1 MTVERVDTNNSRA
14 AMPDI
19 ICTSPIDGRE
29 LVRRPTAS
37 GAEIDAA
44 LARARN
50 AQREWA
56 AVPLGARVQA
66 LLAFLDALK
75 AMNGELVPE
84 LAWSMGRPVRYG
96 GEMRGVEERVRHMAA
111 IADAALA
118 PVVPEEKTGFRR
130 MIKREPLGVVLV
142 IAPWNYPYLTA
153 VNAVVPG
160 LIAGNAMIF
169 KAAAQTLLTGD
180 RFQQAMD
187 RASLPAGL
195 FQHLPLSH
203 DDVARLLAS
212 GHVDHVNFTG
222 SVEGGK
228 AIERAASGSFAG
240 VGLELGGKDPA
251 YVRADA
257 DLPSAIENL
266 VDGSFFNS
274 GQCCCGIE
282 RIYVDAAVYQP
293 FLEGFVARTKQYV
306 LGNPLDEATTLG
318 PMAHKRFAALVREQ
332 TAEAIAKGATAHLD
346 PKAFAADAPGTPY
359 LAPQILTQV
368 DHTMRVMT
376 EESFGP
382 VVGIMKVASED
393 EAVRL
398 MNDSPYGL
406 TASIWTTDDEAAER
420 IGSRIET
427 GTIYMNRCD
436 YLDPGLAWTGVKN
449 SGRGVSLSEIGYH
462 LLTQPKSYHLRLAR

>member
-1 MTVERVDTNNSRA
+1 
-14 AMPDI
+14 
-19 ICTSPIDGRE
+19 
-29 LVRRPTAS
+29 
-37 GAEIDAA
+37 
-44 LARARN
+44 
-50 AQREWA
+50 
-56 AVPLGARVQA
+56 
-66 LLAFLDALK
+66 
-75 AMNGELVPE
+75 
-84 LAWSMGRPVRYG
+84 
-96 GEMRGVEERVRHMAA
+96 
-111 IADAALA
+111 
-118 PVVPEEKTGFRR
+118 
-130 MIKREPLGVVLV
+130 
-142 IAPWNYPYLTA
+142 
-153 VNAVVPG
+153 
-160 LIAGNAMIF
+160 
-169 KAAAQTLLTGD
+169 
-180 RFQQAMD
+180 
-187 RASLPAGL
+187 
-195 FQHLPLSH
+195 
-203 DDVARLLAS
+203 
-212 GHVDHVNFTG
+212 
-222 SVEGGK
+222 
-228 AIERAASGSFAG
+228 
-240 VGLELGGKDPA
+240 
-251 YVRADA
+251 
-257 DLPSAIENL
+257 
-266 VDGSFFNS
+266 
-274 GQCCCGIE
+274 
-282 RIYVDAAVYQP
+282 VDAAVYQP

>member
-1 MTVERVDTNNSRA
+1 
-14 AMPDI
+14 MPDI
-19 ICTSPIDGRE
+19 VCISPVDGRE
-29 LVRRPTAS
+29 LVRRATVA

-44 LARARN
+44 VTRARN
-50 AQREWA
+50 AQRDWA
-56 AVPLGARVQA
+56 NVPLGARVEA
-66 LLAFLDALK
+66 LLAFLGRLK
-75 AMNGELVPE
+75 DMNHEIVPE

-96 GEMRGVEERVRHMAA
+96 GEMRGVEERVRYMAG
-111 IADAALA
+111 IAEEALS
-118 PVVPEEKTGFRR
+118 PVMPEAKPGFRR

-153 VNAVVPG
+153 VNAVVPA
-160 LIAGNAMIF
+160 LIAGNAVIL
-169 KAAAQTLLTGD
+169 KTAAQTLLTGD
-180 RFQQAMD
+180 RFQAAMD
-187 RASLPAGL
+187 RAGLPSGL
-195 FQHLPLSH
+195 FQHMPLSH

-212 GHVDHVNFTG
+212 DAIDHVNFTG

-228 AIERAASGSFAG
+228 AIERAASGSFTG

-257 DLPSAIENL
+257 DLASTIENL

-282 RIYVDAAVYQP
+282 RIYVDAKAYEP
-293 FLEGFVARTKQYV
+293 FLDGFVTLTRQYV
-306 LGNPLDEATTLG
+306 LGNPLEEATTLG
-318 PMAHKRFAALVREQ
+318 PMAHTRFASLVREQ
-332 TAEAIAKGATAHLD
+332 TAEALSKGATAQLD
-346 PKAFAADAPGTPY
+346 PKSFAADAPGTPY
-359 LAPQILTQV
+359 LAPQVLTQV
-368 DHTMRVMT
+368 DHSMRVMT

-382 VVGIMKVASED
+382 VVGIMKVAN
-393 EAVRL
+393 EAEAIRL

-420 IGSRIET
+420 IGARLET
-427 GTIYMNRCD
+427 GTVYMNRCD

-462 LLTQPKSYHLRLAR
+462 VLTQPKSYHLRLAQ